1 MDIKLAYGILNFAA
15 SPLKSTYLMTQ
26 MTMNHDL
33 CTEHTAACE
42 LYALLQNPGL
52 SNGPWTWSVS
62 SALDY
67 VQ

>member
-1 MDIKLAYGILNFAA
+1 VNYSSPELAGNKVLDTAVLWCNDGGTSAQ
-15 SPLKSTYLMTQ
+15 LMTQ

-52 SNGPWTWSVS
+52 SNRPWT
-62 SALDY
+62 
-67 VQ
+67 